1 MGAKETRWLHSL
13 SPVPA
18 EHHVTERYPSFNAFQ
33 DKLMSDAPMDSVE
46 SVDSANV
53 TDLAPENDTSL
64 SPGDDSE
71 QQVKLVS
78 ASQPILS
85 NQHPLPSSPTQPPP
99 VYPSTVAVPTT
110 TTSTTTWIPFILEL
124 VNLVE

>member
-1 MGAKETRWLHSL
+1 
-13 SPVPA
+13 
-18 EHHVTERYPSFNAFQ
+18 
-33 DKLMSDAPMDSVE
+33 MSDAPMDSVE

-78 ASQPILS
+78 ASQPVLS
-85 NQHPLPSSPTQPPP
+85 TQHPLPSPPP
-99 VYPSTVAVPTT
+99 APTT
-110 TTSTTTWIPFILEL
+110 TTTVAIPTTTSSTTWIPFILAF

>member
-1 MGAKETRWLHSL
+1 MHSL

-18 EHHVTERYPSFNAFQ
+18 EHLRKERCSSFNAFQ

-78 ASQPILS
+78 ASQPVLFT
-85 NQHPLPSSPTQPPP
+85 QHPLPSSTPHPGHPA
-99 VYPSTVAVPTT
+99 VAIPTT
-110 TTSTTTWIPFILEL
+110 TSHAT
-124 VNLVE
+124 

>member
-1 MGAKETRWLHSL
+1 
-13 SPVPA
+13 
-18 EHHVTERYPSFNAFQ
+18 
-33 DKLMSDAPMDSVE
+33 MSDAPMDSVE

-78 ASQPILS
+78 ASQPVLS
-85 NQHPLPSSPTQPPP
+85 TQHPLLSPPP
-99 VYPSTVAVPTT
+99 CPNHHHHHSSHPYHHFQYHLN
-110 TTSTTTWIPFILEL
+110 PFYIGICEL
-124 VNLVE
+124 GGVKTLK